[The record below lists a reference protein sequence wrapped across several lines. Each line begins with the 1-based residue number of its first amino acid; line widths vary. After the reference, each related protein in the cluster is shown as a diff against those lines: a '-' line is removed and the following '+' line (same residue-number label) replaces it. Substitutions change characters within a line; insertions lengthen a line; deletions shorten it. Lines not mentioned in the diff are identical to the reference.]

1 MNLHKKFICLWDIVK
16 TQESRACL
24 CESLLELR
32 VGIMQNENKKTEEKY
47 KKLIEHLKRLQ
58 EKNFTGYIKVNFT
71 QGSVGRIEQFEEVL
85 KH

>member
-1 MNLHKKFICLWDIVK
+1 
-16 TQESRACL
+16 
-24 CESLLELR
+24 
-32 VGIMQNENKKTEEKY
+32 MQKENNKGSEEKH

-58 EKNFTGYIKVNFT
+58 WNKFTGYIKVNFS

>member
-1 MNLHKKFICLWDIVK
+1 
-16 TQESRACL
+16 
-24 CESLLELR
+24 
-32 VGIMQNENKKTEEKY
+32 MQSENKGSEEKY

-58 EKNFTGYIKVNFT
+58 EKKFTGYIKVNFS

>member
-1 MNLHKKFICLWDIVK
+1 MQSKN
-16 TQESRACL
+16 
-24 CESLLELR
+24 
-32 VGIMQNENKKTEEKY
+32 IMQSENKGSEEKY

-58 EKNFTGYIKVNFT
+58 DKKFTGYIKVNFS